1 MFRLF
6 CSAVKAKL
14 PNKQHF
20 YQHAA
25 VAADN
30 AECSKIGRNILKK
43 GGSAVDSAIAAILCV
58 GVINLHSTGIG
69 GGGFMMVYDS
79 HKRSAEMIDFRE
91 TAPQRAG
98 VDLFK
103 GDPMNGILGKI
114 KYVCRRNCMLLKFTP
129 PEMGHWLAGE
139 VQRRFQTTNQN
150 DKLNKEND
158 ESVAEISISERVT
171 RWEKGL
177 DLRSMNCQSHS
188 LHINCLSPKTIL

>member
-1 MFRLF
+1 
-6 CSAVKAKL
+6 
-14 PNKQHF
+14 
-20 YQHAA
+20 
-25 VAADN
+25 
-30 AECSKIGRNILKK
+30 
-43 GGSAVDSAIAAILCV
+43 
-58 GVINLHSTGIG
+58 
-69 GGGFMMVYDS
+69 
-79 HKRSAEMIDFRE
+79 
-91 TAPQRAG
+91 
-98 VDLFK
+98 
-103 GDPMNGILGKI
+103 
-114 KYVCRRNCMLLKFTP
+114 MLLKFTP